1 MNPSYRYCHTLTRRT
16 AVNFYPAFLVLPRRE
31 RRAME
36 ALYAFL
42 RVSDD
47 LADEP
52 GPTDEKLMRTQQ
64 WRAALDAA
72 LDGRPSHPSHPAIVD
87 TVRRCGI
94 PLRYLHDVLDGVESD
109 LRPVAIQTFDEL
121 HAYCYRV
128 AGAVGL
134 ACIHV
139 WGFVGDRAAEF
150 AESAGIAFQ
159 ITNILRDL
167 GEDRANGRIYL
178 PSDDCVRFGSAP
190 ESWREDDPAFREMMA
205 FQVARARTFYA
216 TGRRLLPLLSP
227 AGRAIFGAMAATYEG
242 LLNEIEFRGYDVFR
256 ERVRVP
262 RWKRIAFLS
271 RAFSVRWGWG

>member
-1 MNPSYRYCHTLTRRT
+1 MNPSYRSCHTLTRRT
-16 AVNFYPAFLVLPRRE
+16 AGNFYPAFLVLPRRE

-205 FQVARARTFYA
+205 FQVARAQGIYDEAFA
-216 TGRRLLPLLSP
+216 LLPKEDR
-227 AGRAIFGAMAATYEG
+227 RAQRPGLMMAAIYRAVLG
-242 LLNEIEFRGYDVFR
+242 EIERDKFNVLTQRISLTPLRKLWLAWKTYVRG
-256 ERVRVP
+256 
-262 RWKRIAFLS
+262 
-271 RAFSVRWGWG
+271 